1 MNPLQTGIA
10 VALALAV
17 IGVFFI
23 FPGLSPF
30 QVSGD
35 ASQPAAT
42 DMSSAVTDQTQPNPS
57 MPIED
62 TGELQIQDLE
72 VGTGPALAVGDTVMI
87 KYTGSL
93 LDGTVFDSSDAHGG
107 TPLTLVVSPDGS
119 LRMPSGGGLIEGWS
133 KGVVGMREGGTRRLV
148 IPAALGYGAQAVGDL
163 IPANS
168 TLVFELELV
177 SVQKP

>member
-1 MNPLQTGIA
+1 MKPTQTGIA
-10 VALALAV
+10 VAVAL
-17 IGVFFI
+17 GVVGIFFV

-35 ASQPAAT
+35 ASQPTAT
-42 DMSSAVTDQTQPNPS
+42 DMGSAVIDQTQPNPS

-62 TGELQIQDLE
+62 TGQLQIQDTV
-72 VGTGPALAVGDTVMI
+72 VGTGPALAIGDTVMI

-93 LDGTVFDSSDAHGG
+93 TNGTVFDSSDTHGG
-107 TPLTLVVSPDGS
+107 APLTLVVAPDGS
-119 LRMPSGGGLIEGWS
+119 LRMPDGGGLIEGWS
-133 KGVVGMREGGTRRLV
+133 KGVVGMKEGGTRRLV

-177 SVQKP
+177 KVQKP